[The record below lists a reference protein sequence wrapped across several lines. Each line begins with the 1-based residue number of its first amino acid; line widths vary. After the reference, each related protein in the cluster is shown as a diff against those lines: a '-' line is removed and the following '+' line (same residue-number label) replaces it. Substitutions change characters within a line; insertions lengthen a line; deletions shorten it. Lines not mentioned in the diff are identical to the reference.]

1 MPERHHPMEGGESPV
16 SVTGGRERIHSQLGY
31 QLIHHIRRVTG
42 SDVEGSRRTLSVTDR
57 M

>member
-1 MPERHHPMEGGESPV
+1 MEGGESPV

-42 SDVEGSRRTLSVTDR
+42 SDVEGSRWTLSVTDR